1 MLVFLFIILCY
12 NKQKQHFIGG
22 LIMYIRNKADFN
34 NYLKKAQKD
43 SYYARQ
49 VSDILSKGDNSIGV
63 KKDLKKAIKICQYWE
78 KKKDYTGE
86 KQYFL

>member
-1 MLVFLFIILCY
+1 
-12 NKQKQHFIGG
+12 
-22 LIMYIRNKADFN
+22 MYIRNKADFN
-34 NYLKKAQKD
+34 NYLKKTQKD

-78 KKKDYTGE
+78 KKKTILV
-86 KQYFL
+86 KNNTFFTIV